1 MLIEPNKPVIRDK
14 MFEKLGSLI
23 VSYKKFIFTLFIIL
37 ILAAGA
43 IGSSVFGKLD
53 SGGYSDPN
61 SDSAK
66 VFEYLTDDFKVKDPM
81 VVLVLESKDGV
92 ISPTASASATKLEGQ
107 IKLEPGVDSTLSFW
121 SSAGAPSLKS
131 TDSKSGFLFIYS
143 KSIEWDDVQDLG
155 KRIQEK
161 YQGNYEDLRIYAS
174 GTGVF
179 AHAINTKIADD
190 LKLSEAISI
199 PLTFILLVFVFGS
212 LVASAMPLLVGV
224 SAILGSLLIMY
235 LLTLFTGVSVFA
247 LNLITGLGLGLGI
260 DYSLL
265 MVNRFRE
272 GLHAGKTVDEAVRRT
287 VSTAGKT
294 VFYSGLTIVI
304 TLASL
309 MLFPLMFLKSF
320 GYAGVTVVIMAVLGS
335 LVALPALLAI
345 LGKRINK
352 AVVRK
357 GAITPKEDGKWA
369 QTARLVMKRP
379 LGVVVLSLILLTVFA
394 APIKNIVFTQ
404 VDSRVLPASN
414 PAAAASQII
423 SERFPGQEGNPIEI
437 VIPNGSQIQN
447 KIDEFTAQVA
457 KVDGVVRIGQSQLF
471 RNDVRV
477 TAIHAM
483 GPRTPDAER
492 LINEIRQLSAPAGT
506 LIGGVA
512 ADYADTQNG
521 IARTMP
527 WALLWI
533 VIGVLVLLFV
543 FTGSIILPIKAV
555 ILNILSLA
563 ATLGA
568 ITWIFVDGHMKWLVG
583 EFTVTNAVDTGS
595 IILVA
600 VVAFGLSMDYEL
612 FLLSRIK
619 EEHDAGKSN
628 VESVAIGLQRSA
640 RIITAAAGLLAI
652 VFASFILSGVTSIKM
667 LGFGVAFAII
677 LDATLVRALLVPALM
692 RLFGERNWWA
702 PKAMQK
708 FTISH

>member
-1 MLIEPNKPVIRDK
+1 

-23 VSYKKFIFTLFIIL
+23 VKRKRLIFSLFLVAIFS
-37 ILAAGA
+37 AGA
-43 IGSSVFGKLD
+43 IGTSVFGKLD
-53 SGGYSDPN
+53 SGGYNDPK

-66 VFEYLTDDFKVKDPM
+66 AFEYLTDVFKVKDPA
-81 VVLVLESKDGV
+81 VVLVVETTNGV
-92 ISPTASASATKLEGQ
+92 NDPAVVATAAKLETS
-107 IKLEPGVDSTLSFW
+107 IKGEAGVGSTLSYW
-121 SSAGAPSLKS
+121 SAGGAPTLKS
-131 TDSKSGFLFIYS
+131 SDENSAFLFVYS
-143 KSIEWDDVQDLG
+143 EDIEWDNVQSLG

-161 YQGNYEDLRIYAS
+161 YDGKFENLTVYAS

-179 AHAINTKIADD
+179 AHAINTKIAND

-199 PLTFILLVFVFGS
+199 PLTFILLVFVFGG

-224 SAILGSLLIMY
+224 SAILGSLLVIY

-265 MVNRFRE
+265 VVNRFRE
-272 GLHAGKTVDEAVRRT
+272 ELHSGKSVDEAIKKT
-287 VSTAGKT
+287 VATAGKT
-294 VFYSGLTIVI
+294 VFYSGLTVVI
-304 TLASL
+304 TLAAL

-320 GYAGVTVVIMAVLGS
+320 GYAGVTVVIMAVLGA

-345 LGKRINK
+345 LGKRIDK

-357 GAITPKEDGKWA
+357 GALKPKEDGRWA
-369 QTARLVMKRP
+369 QTARFVMRKP
-379 LGVVVLSLILLTVFA
+379 VSVVVLSLVILTVLA
-394 APIKNIVFTQ
+394 APIKNIVFSQ

-414 PAAAASQII
+414 PAAYAAQLIT
-423 SERFPGQEGNPIEI
+423 ERFPGQEGNPIE
-437 VIPNGSQIQN
+437 VIIPGGASKIEQIKNYTQE
-447 KIDEFTAQVA
+447 IA
-457 KVDGVVRIGQSQLF
+457 KVDGVVRVGEPQILG
-471 RNDVRV
+471 NDVRV
-477 TAIHAM
+477 IAVHDM
-483 GPRTPDAER
+483 GPRTPTAEALIKQIR
-492 LINEIRQLSAPAGT
+492 LIPSPDQT

-512 ADYADTQNG
+512 ADYADTQIG
-521 IARTMP
+521 IAKTMP
-527 WALLWI
+527 WALTWI
-533 VIGVLVLLFV
+533 AIGVLLLLFV
-543 FTGSIILPIKAV
+543 FTGSLILPIKAV

-563 ATLGA
+563 ATMGV
-568 ITWIFVDGHMKWLVG
+568 ITWIFVDGNLKWLVG
-583 EFTVTNAVDTGS
+583 DFTTTGSVDTGS

-619 EEHDAGKSN
+619 EEHDAGRSN
-628 VESVAIGLQRSA
+628 IESVATGLQRSA

-652 VFASFILSGVTSIKM
+652 VFASFVLSGVTSIKM

-702 PKAMQK
+702 PKQLK
-708 FTISH
+708 RFTIDH

>member
-1 MLIEPNKPVIRDK
+1 

-23 VSYKKFIFTLFIIL
+23 VKRRRLIFSLFMVAIFS
-37 ILAAGA
+37 AGA

-53 SGGYSDPN
+53 SGGYNDPK

-66 VFEYLTDDFKVKDPM
+66 AFEYLTDVFKVKDPA
-81 VVLVLESKDGV
+81 VVLVVETSNGV
-92 ISPTASASATKLEGQ
+92 NDPAVVATATKLETSL
-107 IKLEPGVDSTLSFW
+107 KNESGVGSTLSYW
-121 SSAGAPSLKS
+121 SAGGAPTLKS
-131 TDSKSGFLFIYS
+131 SDSNSAFLFIYS
-143 KSIEWDDVQDLG
+143 EDVEWDNVQSLG

-161 YQGNYEDLRIYAS
+161 YEGKFENLNIYAS

-199 PLTFILLVFVFGS
+199 PLTFILLVFVFGG
-212 LVASAMPLLVGV
+212 LVASSMPLLVGV
-224 SAILGSLLIMY
+224 SAILGSLFVIY

-265 MVNRFRE
+265 VVNRFRE
-272 GLHAGKTVDEAVRRT
+272 ELHSGKSVDEAVKRT
-287 VSTAGKT
+287 VETAGKT
-294 VFYSGLTIVI
+294 VFYSGLTVVI
-304 TLASL
+304 TLAAL

-320 GYAGVTVVIMAVLGS
+320 GYAGVTVVIMAVLGA

-345 LGKRINK
+345 LGKRIDK

-357 GAITPKEDGKWA
+357 GALKPKEDGRWA
-369 QTARLVMKRP
+369 QTARFVMRKP
-379 LGVVVLSLILLTVFA
+379 VSVVVLSLVLLTVLA
-394 APIKNIVFTQ
+394 APIKNIVFSQ

-414 PAAAASQII
+414 PAAYAAQLIT
-423 SERFPGQEGNPIEI
+423 ERFPGQEGNPIEI
-437 VIPNGSQIQN
+437 IIPGGASNIEQINNYTQE
-447 KIDEFTAQVA
+447 IA
-457 KVDGVVRIGQSQLF
+457 KVVGVVRVGEPQILG
-471 RNDVRV
+471 NDVRV
-477 TAIHAM
+477 IAVHDM
-483 GPRTPDAER
+483 GPRTPAAEALIKEIR
-492 LINEIRQLSAPAGT
+492 LIPSPDQT

-512 ADYADTQNG
+512 ADYADTQIG
-521 IARTMP
+521 IAQTMP
-527 WALLWI
+527 WALTWI
-533 VIGVLVLLFV
+533 AIGVLILLFV
-543 FTGSIILPIKAV
+543 FTGSLILPIKAV

-563 ATLGA
+563 ATLGV
-568 ITWIFVDGHMKWLVG
+568 ITWIFVDGNLKWLVG
-583 EFTVTNAVDTGS
+583 DFTTTGSVDTGS

-619 EEHDAGKSN
+619 EEHDAGRSN
-628 VESVAIGLQRSA
+628 VESVATGLQRSA

-652 VFASFILSGVTSIKM
+652 AFASFVWSGVTSIKM

-702 PKAMQK
+702 PKSLK
-708 FTISH
+708 RFTIDH

>member
-1 MLIEPNKPVIRDK
+1 

-23 VSYKKFIFTLFIIL
+23 VNRKRLIFSLFIVAIFSS
-37 ILAAGA
+37 GA
-43 IGSSVFGKLD
+43 IGTSVFGKLD
-53 SGGYSDPN
+53 SGGYNDPK

-66 VFEYLTDDFKVKDPM
+66 AFEYLTDVFKVKDPA
-81 VVLVLESKDGV
+81 VVLVVETTQGV
-92 ISPTASASATKLEGQ
+92 NDPAVVATAAKLETS
-107 IKLEPGVDSTLSFW
+107 IKGEPGVGSTLSYW
-121 SSAGAPSLKS
+121 SAGGAPTLKS
-131 TDSKSGFLFIYS
+131 SDSNSAFLFIYS
-143 KSIEWDDVQDLG
+143 EDIEWDNVQSLG

-161 YQGNYEDLRIYAS
+161 YDGRFENLAVYAS

-199 PLTFILLVFVFGS
+199 PLTFILLVFVFGG

-224 SAILGSLLIMY
+224 SAILGSLLVIY

-265 MVNRFRE
+265 VVNRFRE
-272 GLHAGKTVDEAVRRT
+272 ELHAGKTVDEAIKKT
-287 VSTAGKT
+287 VATAGKT
-294 VFYSGLTIVI
+294 VFYSGLTVVI
-304 TLASL
+304 TLAAL
-309 MLFPLMFLKSF
+309 MLFPLMYLKSF
-320 GYAGVTVVIMAVLGS
+320 GYAGVTVVVMAVLGA
-335 LVALPALLAI
+335 LIALPALLAI
-345 LGKRINK
+345 LGKRIDK

-357 GAITPKEDGKWA
+357 GALTPKEDGRWA
-369 QTARLVMKRP
+369 QTARFVMHKP
-379 LGVVVLSLILLTVFA
+379 VPVVVLSLVILTVLA
-394 APIKNIVFTQ
+394 APIKNIVFSQ

-414 PAAAASQII
+414 PAAYAAQLIT
-423 SERFPGQEGNPIEI
+423 ERFPGQEGNPIE
-437 VIPNGSQIQN
+437 VIIPGGASKIEQIKNYTQE
-447 KIDEFTAQVA
+447 IA
-457 KVDGVVRIGQSQLF
+457 KVAGVVRVGEPQILG
-471 RNDVRV
+471 NNVRV
-477 TAIHAM
+477 IAVHDM
-483 GPRTPDAER
+483 GPRTPAAEALIKEIR
-492 LINEIRQLSAPAGT
+492 LIPSPDQT

-512 ADYADTQNG
+512 ADYADTQIG
-521 IARTMP
+521 IAKTMP
-527 WALLWI
+527 WALTWI
-533 VIGVLVLLFV
+533 AIGVLVLLFV

-563 ATLGA
+563 ATMGV
-568 ITWIFVDGHMKWLVG
+568 ITWIFVEGNLKWLVG
-583 EFTVTNAVDTGS
+583 DFTTTGSVDTGS

-619 EEHDAGKSN
+619 EEHDVGRSN
-628 VESVAIGLQRSA
+628 IESVATGLQRSA

-652 VFASFILSGVTSIKM
+652 VFASFVLSGVTSIKM

-702 PKAMQK
+702 PKAMRK

>member
-1 MLIEPNKPVIRDK
+1 

-23 VSYKKFIFTLFIIL
+23 VNRKRLIFSLFIVAIFSS
-37 ILAAGA
+37 GA
-43 IGSSVFGKLD
+43 IGTSVFGKLD
-53 SGGYSDPN
+53 SGGYNDPK

-66 VFEYLTDDFKVKDPM
+66 AFEYLTDVFKVKDPA
-81 VVLVLESKDGV
+81 VVLVVETTQGV
-92 ISPTASASATKLEGQ
+92 NDPAVVATAAKLETS
-107 IKLEPGVDSTLSFW
+107 IKGEPGVGSTLSYW
-121 SSAGAPSLKS
+121 SAGGAPTLKS
-131 TDSKSGFLFIYS
+131 SDSNSAFLFIYS
-143 KSIEWDDVQDLG
+143 EDIEWDNVQSLG

-161 YQGNYEDLRIYAS
+161 YDGRFENLAVYAS

-199 PLTFILLVFVFGS
+199 PLTFILLVFVFGG

-224 SAILGSLLIMY
+224 SAILGSLLVIY

-265 MVNRFRE
+265 VVNRFRE
-272 GLHAGKTVDEAVRRT
+272 ELHAGKTVDEAIKKT
-287 VSTAGKT
+287 VATAGKT
-294 VFYSGLTIVI
+294 VFYSGLTVVI
-304 TLASL
+304 TLAAL
-309 MLFPLMFLKSF
+309 MLFPLMYLKSF
-320 GYAGVTVVIMAVLGS
+320 GYAGVTVVVMAVLGA
-335 LVALPALLAI
+335 LIALPALLAI
-345 LGKRINK
+345 LGKRIDK

-357 GAITPKEDGKWA
+357 GALTPKEDGRWA
-369 QTARLVMKRP
+369 QTARFVMRKP
-379 LGVVVLSLILLTVFA
+379 VPVVVLSLVILTVLA
-394 APIKNIVFTQ
+394 APIKNIVFSQ

-414 PAAAASQII
+414 PAAYAAQLIT
-423 SERFPGQEGNPIEI
+423 ERFPGQEGNPIE
-437 VIPNGSQIQN
+437 VIIPGGASKIEQIKNYTQE
-447 KIDEFTAQVA
+447 IA
-457 KVDGVVRIGQSQLF
+457 KVAGVVRVGEPQILG
-471 RNDVRV
+471 NDVRV
-477 TAIHAM
+477 IAVHDM
-483 GPRTPDAER
+483 GPRTPAAEALIKEIR
-492 LINEIRQLSAPAGT
+492 LIPSPDQT

-512 ADYADTQNG
+512 ADYADTQIG
-521 IARTMP
+521 IAKTMP
-527 WALLWI
+527 WALTWI
-533 VIGVLVLLFV
+533 AIGVLVLLFV

-563 ATLGA
+563 ATMGV
-568 ITWIFVDGHMKWLVG
+568 ITWIFVEGNLKWLVG
-583 EFTVTNAVDTGS
+583 DFTTTGSVDTGS

-619 EEHDAGKSN
+619 EEHDVGRSN
-628 VESVAIGLQRSA
+628 IESVATGLQRSA

-652 VFASFILSGVTSIKM
+652 VFASFVLSGVTSIKM

-702 PKAMQK
+702 PKVMRK

>member
-1 MLIEPNKPVIRDK
+1 

-23 VSYKKFIFTLFIIL
+23 VTRKKFIFTLFIAL

-53 SGGYSDPN
+53 SGGYSDPK

-66 VFEYLTDDFKVKDPM
+66 VFEYLTDEFKVKDPA
-81 VVLVLESKDGV
+81 VVLVVETKNGI
-92 ISPTASASATKLEGQ
+92 ISPEASASATRLESQ
-107 IKLEPGVDSTLSFW
+107 IKLEPGVESTLSFW
-121 SSAGAPSLKS
+121 SSGGAPSLKS
-131 TDSKSGFLFIYS
+131 SDGNSAFLFIYS
-143 KSIEWDDVQDLG
+143 KSIEWDEVQNLG
-155 KRIQEK
+155 KRMQEK
-161 YQGNYEDLRIYAS
+161 YEGNYETLRVYAS

-190 LKLSEAISI
+190 LKISEAISI
-199 PLTFILLVFVFGS
+199 PLTFIFLVFVFGS
-212 LVASAMPLLVGV
+212 LVASAMPLLVGA

-265 MVNRFRE
+265 IVNRFRE
-272 GLHAGKTVDEAVRRT
+272 ELHAGKSVEDAVRKT

-345 LGKRINK
+345 LGTRINK

-357 GAITPKEDGKWA
+357 GAIAPKEDGRWA
-369 QTARLVMKRP
+369 QTARFVMRRP
-379 LGVVVLSLILLTVFA
+379 VAVVTLSLILLTVLA
-394 APIKNIVFTQ
+394 APIKDIVFTQ

-437 VIPNGSQIQN
+437 VVPNGAQITNQ
-447 KIDEFTAQVA
+447 IDQFTSEVA
-457 KVDGVVRIGQSQLF
+457 KVDGIVRIGQLQSYG
-471 RNDVRV
+471 NDVRV
-477 TAIHAM
+477 TAIHEM
-483 GPRTPDAER
+483 SPRTPDAER
-492 LINEIRQLSAPAGT
+492 LINEIRDLQSPTGT

-533 VIGVLVLLFV
+533 VIGVLLLLFV

-568 ITWIFVDGHMKWLVG
+568 ITWIFVHGNLQWLVG

-628 VESVAIGLQRSA
+628 IESVAIGLQRSA

-652 VFASFILSGVTSIKM
+652 VFASFMLSGVTSIKM

-677 LDATLVRALLVPALM
+677 FDATLVRALLVPALM

-702 PKAMQK
+702 PKSMKK

>member
-1 MLIEPNKPVIRDK
+1 

-23 VSYKKFIFTLFIIL
+23 VNRKRLIFSLFIVAIFSS
-37 ILAAGA
+37 GA
-43 IGSSVFGKLD
+43 IGTSVFGKLD
-53 SGGYSDPN
+53 SGGYNDPK

-66 VFEYLTDDFKVKDPM
+66 AFEYLTDVFKVKDPA
-81 VVLVLESKDGV
+81 VVLVVETTQGV
-92 ISPTASASATKLEGQ
+92 NDPAVVAAAAKLETS
-107 IKLEPGVDSTLSFW
+107 IKGEPGVGSTLSYW
-121 SSAGAPSLKS
+121 SAGGAPTLKS
-131 TDSKSGFLFIYS
+131 SDSNSAFLFIYS
-143 KSIEWDDVQDLG
+143 EDIEWDNVQSLG

-161 YQGNYEDLRIYAS
+161 YDGRFENLAVYAS

-199 PLTFILLVFVFGS
+199 PLTFILLVFVFGG

-224 SAILGSLLIMY
+224 SAILGSLLVIY

-265 MVNRFRE
+265 VVNRFRE
-272 GLHAGKTVDEAVRRT
+272 ELHAGKTVDEAIKKT
-287 VSTAGKT
+287 VATAGKT
-294 VFYSGLTIVI
+294 VFYSGLTVVI
-304 TLASL
+304 TLAAL
-309 MLFPLMFLKSF
+309 MLFPLMYLKSF
-320 GYAGVTVVIMAVLGS
+320 GYAGVTVVVMAVLGA
-335 LVALPALLAI
+335 LIALPALLAI
-345 LGKRINK
+345 LGKRIDK

-357 GAITPKEDGKWA
+357 GALTPKEDGRWA
-369 QTARLVMKRP
+369 QTARFVMRKP
-379 LGVVVLSLILLTVFA
+379 VPVVVLSLVILTVLA
-394 APIKNIVFTQ
+394 APIKNIVFSQ

-414 PAAAASQII
+414 PAAYAAQLIT
-423 SERFPGQEGNPIEI
+423 ERFPGQEGNPIE
-437 VIPNGSQIQN
+437 VIIPGGASKIEQIKNYTQE
-447 KIDEFTAQVA
+447 IA
-457 KVDGVVRIGQSQLF
+457 KVTGVVRVGEPQILG
-471 RNDVRV
+471 NDVRV
-477 TAIHAM
+477 IAVHDM
-483 GPRTPDAER
+483 GPRTPAAEALIKEIR
-492 LINEIRQLSAPAGT
+492 LIPSPDQT

-512 ADYADTQNG
+512 ADYADTQIG
-521 IARTMP
+521 IAKTMP
-527 WALLWI
+527 WALTWI
-533 VIGVLVLLFV
+533 AIGVLVLLFV
-543 FTGSIILPIKAV
+543 FTGSLILPIKAV

-563 ATLGA
+563 ATLGV
-568 ITWIFVDGHMKWLVG
+568 ITWIFVDGNLKWLVG
-583 EFTVTNAVDTGS
+583 DFTTTGSVDTGS

-619 EEHDAGKSN
+619 EEHDAGRSN
-628 VESVAIGLQRSA
+628 IESVATGLQRSA

-652 VFASFILSGVTSIKM
+652 VFASFVLSGVTSIKM

-702 PKAMQK
+702 PKAMRK